1 MTFFAFPGS
10 GSTETERL
18 QQRIHDLETELAQ
31 AKQQLQN
38 RETLQSQANRDSLLQ
53 RIARALLE
61 QDWPTAAYF
70 TLGEMGNL
78 LGCQRVQII
87 YHEAERQ
94 CFRMGSE
101 WCEAVTS
108 PRFFTFQNVPVET
121 YPWLWQQLQGKE
133 PVVVAD
139 VEQMAPIA
147 VVDQNAL
154 RQDLIKSLIVV
165 PMIKESH
172 VLGYIS
178 FVHLTEHKQWTTEEV
193 NLLKLVGQFLAIA
206 QARHQAETTLTQAK
220 KSADAANQAK
230 SEFLAS
236 MSHELRTP
244 LSAIIGFS
252 QLLSSDPRLTAH
264 QRTLEIINRSGEQLL
279 ELIND
284 ILAMSKIEAGRTTLN
299 PTEVD
304 LYRLLANLEAMLQL
318 TAQNKGLILTV
329 ERSPSVPQ
337 WIHTDGG
344 KLRQVLINLLG
355 NALKFTDQG
364 QVTLRVTA
372 HHFPSAPSRQVPQAP
387 LNRLFLPFVSLKFAV
402 EDTGP
407 GIAPAE
413 MDELFVPFGQ
423 TATGRKAPQ
432 STGLGLPISQKFV
445 QLMGGYLQVTSVVN
459 QGSTFYFTLLVQSGA
474 KPRQSTQIT
483 PDFEPKEGKQPV
495 LSNDIMSIAS
505 SSSPLH
511 LGQQLQQTPSE
522 WREQVLKMA
531 VECNDETLIRLIES
545 LPTEQADLA
554 QILKDWAENYQ
565 FEQITNFFA
574 ASTTPTQS

>member
-1 MTFFAFPGS
+1 
-10 GSTETERL
+10 
-18 QQRIHDLETELAQ
+18 
-31 AKQQLQN
+31 
-38 RETLQSQANRDSLLQ
+38 
-53 RIARALLE
+53 
-61 QDWPTAAYF
+61 
-70 TLGEMGNL
+70 
-78 LGCQRVQII
+78 
-87 YHEAERQ
+87 
-94 CFRMGSE
+94 
-101 WCEAVTS
+101 
-108 PRFFTFQNVPVET
+108 
-121 YPWLWQQLQGKE
+121 
-133 PVVVAD
+133 
-139 VEQMAPIA
+139 
-147 VVDQNAL
+147 
-154 RQDLIKSLIVV
+154 
-165 PMIKESH
+165 
-172 VLGYIS
+172 
-178 FVHLTEHKQWTTEEV
+178 
-193 NLLKLVGQFLAIA
+193 VGQFLAIA

-495 LSNDIMSIAS
+495 LSNDIMAIAS